1 MTRRRRSTRSTEH
14 RLVELEEQSRD
25 PEGWRARLDLPP
37 DATRADGW
45 RAFLRGEGDD
55 ETWKA
60 YLAAGRSDA

>member
-1 MTRRRRSTRSTEH
+1 MTRRARTSHEAERRLAEF
-14 RLVELEEQSRD
+14 EEQSRN

-37 DATRADGW
+37 DATRADAW

>member
-14 RLVELEEQSRD
+14 RLDDLEEQSRD

-45 RAFLRGEGDD
+45 RAFLRGEGDAG
-55 ETWKA
+55 TWKA

>member
-1 MTRRRRSTRSTEH
+1 MTRRARTSHEAERR
-14 RLVELEEQSRD
+14 LAELEEQSRD

-37 DATRADGW
+37 DATRADVW

-60 YLAAGRSDA
+60 YLAAWRSDA

>member
-1 MTRRRRSTRSTEH
+1 MTRRARTSHEAEH
-14 RLVELEEQSRD
+14 RLADLEEQSRA
-25 PEGWRARLDLPP
+25 PEGWRARLDHPP
-37 DATRADGW
+37 DATRADAW

>member
-14 RLVELEEQSRD
+14 RLAELEEQSRD
-25 PEGWRARLDLPP
+25 PEGWRTRLDLPP
-37 DATRADGW
+37 DATRADAW

>member
-1 MTRRRRSTRSTEH
+1 MTRRGRSSQSVDH
-14 RLVELEEQSRD
+14 RLAELEEQSRD
-25 PEGWRARLDLPP
+25 PEGWRARLDLSP